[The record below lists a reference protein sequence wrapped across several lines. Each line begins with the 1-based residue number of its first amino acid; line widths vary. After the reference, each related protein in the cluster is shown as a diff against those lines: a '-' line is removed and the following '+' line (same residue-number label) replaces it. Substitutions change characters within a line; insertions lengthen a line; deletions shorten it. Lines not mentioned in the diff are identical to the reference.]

1 MKICVIGTG
10 YVGLVDGACFAET
23 GNEVTCVDVDQ
34 EKINLLLQGTI
45 PIYEPGLAEI
55 VERNVADNRLHFTT
69 DLTQAVQNS
78 EICFISVGTPPNED
92 GSADLSHVL
101 AAAKDIAQAMNG
113 YKVIVDKSTVPVGTA
128 DKVAEVIA
136 QNSDQPFDVVSNPE
150 FLKEGNAI
158 DDFLQPD
165 RIVVGA
171 NSDKAFKM
179 MAELYSPFTTAG
191 ASLIKM
197 DTRSA
202 EMTKYAAN
210 AMLATRISFM
220 NDLANLC
227 EIVGADINLIRQG
240 IGSDTRIGNTFLL
253 AGAGY
258 GGSCFPKDVKA
269 IIKTAKE
276 NGYRLR
282 LLESVEDVNHDQKQV
297 VAKKTIQYFAGD
309 LTGKTIAI
317 WGLAFKA
324 GTDDMREATSI
335 DTIDLL
341 LAAGAT
347 IKAHDPEALQ
357 TARRVFGDKITYSD
371 KNYEILDGAD
381 ALLVLTEWNEYRE
394 PDFDKIKNSLKQPVI
409 FDGRN
414 MYNKK
419 YLNEIGI
426 GYYGIGV

>member
-414 MYNKK
+414 MYN
-419 YLNEIGI
+419 
-426 GYYGIGV
+426 